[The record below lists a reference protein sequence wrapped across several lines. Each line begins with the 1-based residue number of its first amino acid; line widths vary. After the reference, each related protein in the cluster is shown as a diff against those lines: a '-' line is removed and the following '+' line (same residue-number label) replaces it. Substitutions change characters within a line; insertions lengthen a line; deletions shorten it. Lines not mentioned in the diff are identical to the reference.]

1 MMKVV
6 RWNPGYTMRW
16 LNEFDRYVDRQLERP
31 HWHADR
37 NMGLAVDVSEN
48 ENSYVVKASIPG
60 INVEDVEITFDDDV
74 LTIKG
79 EIQDDNE
86 QEEENFHIRERWFG
100 TFGRRLRF
108 PTNVDADA
116 IEATYENGVLTLNV
130 PKVEEEQPKR
140 IEVKAA

>member
-1 MMKVV
+1 
-6 RWNPGYTMRW
+6 MRW
-16 LNEFDRYVDRQLERP
+16 MNEFDQYVDRQLQRP
-31 HWHADR
+31 NSYADT

-48 ENSYVVKASIPG
+48 DASYVVKASVPG
-60 INVEDVEITFDDDV
+60 IHVEDVEITFEDDV

-79 EIQDDNE
+79 EIQEDNE

-108 PTNVDADA
+108 PGNVDADA
-116 IEATYENGVLTLNV
+116 IEATYENGILTLNV

>member
-1 MMKVV
+1 MKVV
-6 RWNPGYTMRW
+6 RWNPGFTMRW

-31 HWHADR
+31 DWYADTKT
-37 NMGLAVDVSEN
+37 GLAVDVSEN
-48 ENSYVVKASIPG
+48 DESYVVKASVPG
-60 INVEDVEITFDDDV
+60 INVEDVEITFEDDV

-79 EIQDDNE
+79 EIQE
-86 QEEENFHIRERWFG
+86 EKEEEAEKFHIRERWFG

-108 PTNVDADA
+108 PTNVDAEA

-140 IEVKAA
+140 IEVKTA